1 MTVPMSSWPA
11 IHVFVYGTLRRG
23 EQRDINLLKPAP
35 HWMGRASVAGVLYDL
50 GDYPGLRLCTS
61 PTAQQRVE
69 GEVYEI
75 SHELE
80 RLLDEI
86 EEVSVQPAAE
96 YVRRHVVVQLLRQ
109 AQTQGDA
116 TTTGLN
122 CLVYEVAHDR
132 IVRCPVI
139 ADGDWVSYRQQRHG
153 RTDL

>member
-35 HWMGRASVAGVLYDL
+35 HWLGRASVAGVLYDL
-50 GDYPGLRLCTS
+50 GDYPGLRLDTS
-61 PTAQQRVE
+61 PTAQRRVE

-86 EEVSVQPAAE
+86 EEVSAQPAAE
-96 YVRRHVVVQLLRQ
+96 YVRRHVTVQLAQQ
-109 AQTQGDA
+109 AQTQSDA
-116 TTTGLN
+116 PTTGLN

-139 ADGDWVSYRQQRHG
+139 SSGDWVSYRQQRSG
-153 RTDL
+153 RTA